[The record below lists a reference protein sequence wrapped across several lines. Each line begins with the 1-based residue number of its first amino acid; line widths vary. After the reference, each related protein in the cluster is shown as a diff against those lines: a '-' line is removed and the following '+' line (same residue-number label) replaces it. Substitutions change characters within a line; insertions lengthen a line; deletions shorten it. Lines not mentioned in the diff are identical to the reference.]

1 MSGFI
6 SVRLSKEERKRL
18 LALKA
23 ERQCKSISQVV
34 RLMLGFPRGT
44 DEGIE
49 GADDIESVDQMC
61 QLVVRMVDRID
72 EQGKLLT
79 KIARQT
85 GVPLERKTLADLRA
99 AEGRDYTGPERL
111 TAVVETGPIDLNE
124 TLPSRNG
131 DLHPAMPDGFA
142 RG

>member
-1 MSGFI
+1 
-6 SVRLSKEERKRL
+6 
-18 LALKA
+18 
-23 ERQCKSISQVV
+23 
-34 RLMLGFPRGT
+34 MLGFPRGT

-61 QLVVRMVDRID
+61 QLVVRMVDRLD
-72 EQGKLLT
+72 EQVKLLT

-111 TAVVETGPIDLNE
+111 TAVVETGPVDLRE
-124 TLPSRNG
+124 PMPTRNG
-131 DLHPAMPDGFA
+131 DLHPAMPDGFH
-142 RG
+142 R